1 MVLFD
6 QRMEQL
12 VKSGE
17 LNPSSNAG
25 KQPHLFDEN

>member
-1 MVLFD
+1 LFD

-17 LNPSSNAG
+17 LKPIFERW
-25 KQPHLFDEN
+25 KQPYPFDEN

>member
-1 MVLFD
+1 MALYD

-17 LNPSSNAG
+17 LKPIFEKWKQPYPFSSN
-25 KQPHLFDEN
+25 

>member
-1 MVLFD
+1 MALFD

-17 LNPSSNAG
+17 LKPRSW
-25 KQPHLFDEN
+25 KQPYPFER